1 LTQLDSYAIAIL
13 AAGESPRKGLL
24 IDYLG
29 NLRRSAQ
36 LGLPV
41 YSINGGAGYLW
52 SASVDRN
59 YRGHIRARLIL
70 PHYLSQLHPPH
81 QQQSRR

>member
-1 LTQLDSYAIAIL
+1 MRLPPREGVQTAIIAVCGQDTADGAHAYAISIL
-13 AAGESPRKGLL
+13 ASGESPRKGLL

-36 LGLPV
+36 QGLPI
-41 YSINGGAGYLW
+41 YSLTGGAGYIW

-59 YRGHIRARLIL
+59 NRGHM
-70 PHYLSQLHPPH
+70 QF
-81 QQQSRR
+81 